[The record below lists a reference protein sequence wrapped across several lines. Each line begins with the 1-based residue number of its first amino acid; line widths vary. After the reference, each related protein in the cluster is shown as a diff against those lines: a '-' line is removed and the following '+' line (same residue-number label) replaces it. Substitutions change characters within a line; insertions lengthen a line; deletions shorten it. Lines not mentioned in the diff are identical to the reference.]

1 MLVYIIM
8 PSGDYKITERTLSRA
23 RELGVEVKPSTN
35 KRKKL
40 DVFKNG
46 ELVAQ
51 VGAKRNLDYPSY
63 LEMEAKGEVPR
74 GYSAE
79 RRRLYYLRHKYD
91 KTPNQFY
98 SSRLLW

>member
-46 ELVAQ
+46 ELVAR
-51 VGAKRNLDYPSY
+51 VS
-63 LEMEAKGEVPR
+63 
-74 GYSAE
+74 
-79 RRRLYYLRHKYD
+79 
-91 KTPNQFY
+91 
-98 SSRLLW
+98 